1 MLVTGAAGF
10 VGYAVA
16 ALLVAHGHEVIG
28 LTRSPASALPAG
40 VRRLHG
46 DLSTPGTLPAAL
58 ADVDGVCHL
67 AGLTKVRDSRTNPVD
82 YWRTNVGGTLAIL
95 HRLAADQA
103 AADLAATGAI
113 GAISLRAFNV
123 AGALPG
129 HPDRDTTRLI
139 PQLLAVQQGRAPEL
153 VINGD
158 GTAVRDFVHVADMAT
173 AFALALC
180 ACQAGTWR
188 AYNVGSGH
196 PSTVH
201 DVITTAETVTGRAR
215 PPTAHHRRARA
226 RDAAGRQ
233 HPHPDRAGLATG
245 KINPSRDHRRC
256 VERSNQRVVAHRIVD
271 YGIVLNRLRSV
282 YRGALTCGCLI
293 DHERRARQRTDAPHG
308 WRRAGKAERD
318 RSPPAPDINP
328 ASSSRRVAQ
337 PTRRDPRQP
346 HNADRI
352 APVARDDH
360 DASHVPT
367 V

>member
-1 MLVTGAAGF
+1 MRILITGAAGF

-16 ALLVAHGHEVIG
+16 AHLIDHGHHVIG
-28 LTRSPASALPAG
+28 LTRSSTSALPAG
-40 VRRLHG
+40 VQRLHG
-46 DLSTPGTLPAAL
+46 DLNTPGSLPVAL

-95 HRLAADQA
+95 HRLADTHAGRVVLASTCTVYGEQAEQPITEATPVAPSSPYGRSKLAADQA

-173 AFALALC
+173 AFVLALRAC
-180 ACQAGTWR
+180 APGIWR

-201 DVITTAETVTGRAR
+201 DVIAVAETVTGRPVPRRHTTAAQEPATLLADSTRIRMELSWR
-215 PPTAHHRRARA
+215 P
-226 RDAAGRQ
+226 
-233 HPHPDRAGLATG
+233 
-245 KINPSRDHRRC
+245 
-256 VERSNQRVVAHRIVD
+256 ERSTLPEIITDAW
-271 YGIVLNRLRSV
+271 S
-282 YRGALTCGCLI
+282 ALT
-293 DHERRARQRTDAPHG
+293 RQ
-308 WRRAGKAERD
+308 
-318 RSPPAPDINP
+318 
-328 ASSSRRVAQ
+328 
-337 PTRRDPRQP
+337 
-346 HNADRI
+346 
-352 APVARDDH
+352 
-360 DASHVPT
+360 
-367 V
+367 

>member
-1 MLVTGAAGF
+1 MRVLVTGAAGF

-16 ALLVAHGHEVIG
+16 AHLIDHGHHVTG

-40 VRRLHG
+40 VQRLHG
-46 DLSTPGTLPAAL
+46 DLNTPATLPAAL

-95 HRLAADQA
+95 HGLAGTQAGRIVLASTCAVYGEQAEQPISETAPVAPSSPYGTSKLAADQA
-103 AADLAATGAI
+103 AADLATTGAI

-139 PQLLAVQQGRAPEL
+139 PQLLAVQQGRATEL
-153 VINGD
+153 VVNGD
-158 GTAVRDFVHVADMAT
+158 GTAIRDFVHVADMAT

-201 DVITTAETVTGRAR
+201 DVIITAETVSGRPVPRRHTTAAHEPAILLADSTRIRMELGWR
-215 PPTAHHRRARA
+215 P
-226 RDAAGRQ
+226 
-233 HPHPDRAGLATG
+233 
-245 KINPSRDHRRC
+245 
-256 VERSNQRVVAHRIVD
+256 ERSTLPEIIAD
-271 YGIVLNRLRSV
+271 AWS
-282 YRGALTCGCLI
+282 ALT
-293 DHERRARQRTDAPHG
+293 RQ
-308 WRRAGKAERD
+308 
-318 RSPPAPDINP
+318 
-328 ASSSRRVAQ
+328 
-337 PTRRDPRQP
+337 
-346 HNADRI
+346 
-352 APVARDDH
+352 
-360 DASHVPT
+360 
-367 V
+367 